1 MAVINFT
8 TEYPV
13 NHHGAILPGVMLVV
27 WSNLANGDTG
37 QPYVSPDKSE
47 KSIQVSG
54 TPGAGVSVTIQG
66 SNGQAFQSTLSG
78 GAAAGVAPGY
88 AALND
93 PQGNALTFV
102 AADVTANKI
111 EEVLENP
118 LVVRPSV
125 TAGDGTTSIT
135 IRMLVRTQKNVS

>member
-1 MAVINFT
+1 MAVVNFT

-13 NHHGAILPGVMLVV
+13 NHHGAILPGVLLVV
-27 WSNLANGDTG
+27 WPNLLNGDTG
-37 QPYVSPDKSE
+37 QPYVCPDKSE
-47 KSIQVSG
+47 KSVQASG
-54 TPGAGVSVTIQG
+54 TPGAAGSCTIQG
-66 SNGQAFQSTLSG
+66 SNGQAFQSVLAG
-78 GAAAGVAPGY
+78 GAAAGVAPSY
-88 AALND
+88 ASLND
-93 PQGNALTFV
+93 PQGNVLTFA

-118 LVVRPSV
+118 LVIRPSV